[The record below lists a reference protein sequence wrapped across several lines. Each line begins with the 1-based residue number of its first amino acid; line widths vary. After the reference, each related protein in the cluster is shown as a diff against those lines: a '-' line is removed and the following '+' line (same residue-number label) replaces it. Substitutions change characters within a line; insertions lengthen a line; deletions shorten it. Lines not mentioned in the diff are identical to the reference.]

1 MWLHGSHASL
11 IAMEQKWFRLGRALA
26 DARKAAGLTQVE
38 VASAIGASRQPI
50 QAIERG
56 RGFEKITG
64 TMRSYARLVGW
75 PEGSIEAVL
84 AGGEPIQPSAAPEA
98 PAQQAPDGLPLSILE
113 EIGEGRLI
121 GVDVFELPG
130 SNARMTVVVRA
141 PDASPEEIKRDL
153 LAWRRARRHL
163 QGFGDADDDGAPGD
177 AADQA

>member
-1 MWLHGSHASL
+1 MERKWLV
-11 IAMEQKWFRLGRALA
+11 LGRALRA
-26 DARKAAGLTQVE
+26 GRKRAGLTQVD
-38 VASAIGASRQPI
+38 VARAIGVSRTPI

-56 RGFEKITG
+56 EEFGRPTG

-75 PEGSIEAVL
+75 TDDSIEAVL
-84 AGGEPIQPSAAPEA
+84 EGGDPTYRSDTAQPQ
-98 PAQQAPDGLPLSILE
+98 PAESGLPVSILE
-113 EIGEGRLI
+113 EIAEGRLI
-121 GVDVFELPG
+121 DTAVIELPG

-163 QGFGDADDDGAPGD
+163 QGIGDTDDVETPKR

>member
-1 MWLHGSHASL
+1 M
-11 IAMEQKWFRLGRALA
+11 AMEQKWFRLGRALA
-26 DARKAAGLTQVE
+26 AARNAAGLTQKE
-38 VASAIGASRQPI
+38 VAVAIKASRQPV

-56 RGFEKITG
+56 AEFEKITG

-75 PEGSIEAVL
+75 ADGSIEAVL
-84 AGGEPIQPSAAPEA
+84 DGGEPTLQADITPEA
-98 PAQQAPDGLPLSILE
+98 PARTQQIPDGLPVSILE
-113 EIGEGRLI
+113 EIAEGRLI
-121 GVDVFELPG
+121 AADVFELPG

-163 QGFGDADDDGAPGD
+163 QGFEDAGDGEPSGD